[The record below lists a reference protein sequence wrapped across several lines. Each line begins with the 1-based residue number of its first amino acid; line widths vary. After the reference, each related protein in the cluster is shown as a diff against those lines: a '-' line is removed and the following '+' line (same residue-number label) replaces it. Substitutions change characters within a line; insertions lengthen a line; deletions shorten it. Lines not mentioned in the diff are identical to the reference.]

1 MLKIWSLPKQL
12 IKFNCALKFWLIRF
26 TLPNQYQNS
35 SQGNCVRELKS
46 SEIYK
51 SSKQAKSAA
60 KYAKIAYAW
69 QQNVSISITET
80 CHHWF

>member
-1 MLKIWSLPKQL
+1 MAKQLKKYHGTVATLMLKIWSLPKQR

-26 TLPNQYQNS
+26 TLSNQYQNS

-51 SSKQAKSAA
+51 SSKQAA
-60 KYAKIAYAW
+60 KC
-69 QQNVSISITET
+69 V
-80 CHHWF
+80 